1 MPGASFSDTW
11 YRVAGQRVALQPAV
25 RAQAQ
30 RYRGQLWFVLED
42 AYAHRFFRVTP
53 QAYDFAR
60 ALSVERTVDEI
71 WREYVQ
77 ARGADAPGQD
87 EVVRLLSQL
96 HVSNMLV
103 TAGQPHS
110 GAIYERSRR
119 QKDREL
125 QGKMLSFLYVRVPLF
140 DPDRL
145 LDRIR
150 PLIMACTGRAA
161 ALVWVLAVLA
171 GVWTAIEHSARL
183 GHHADGVLSLAN
195 LPWLYLS
202 MTALKVLHETAHA
215 FVVKR
220 YGGQVHTFGVM
231 FLIFTPLPYVDA
243 TATWGFGS
251 KWRRAYVGLAGVATE
266 LFFAA
271 GAALVWAHT
280 AEGLLNSLA
289 FNVMFIG
296 SVSALLFN
304 GNPLLR
310 FDAYYVLT
318 DLVEMPNLYQKG
330 QQQVLAWCD
339 RVLLGNRA
347 AAGPAT
353 DATER
358 VWFTAYGWA
367 SFAYRLLLSATIV
380 LTTLDRW
387 FGVGMVL
394 LATTIVTLIVLPGRK
409 FVAYLSGPAVASRRT
424 RAVGAVAGMAAAVFV
439 LVAWVPLPHA
449 VRVPGVLEAQRR
461 AVLFVESPGE
471 LTDLRVRHGQ
481 TVRRG
486 DLIAMLRNPDLLL
499 SIELADLQLDE
510 LRTLQLQ
517 SLQRTPADAAPLQAR
532 IDALAQQL
540 AELRALRERLTVRA
554 PQDGEWVAPQL
565 HERRQTWIERGQVLG
580 EVIDAGHYRFSAV
593 LAQGDASELFTL
605 PAVHG
610 ELRLAGQVGEGI
622 ALTRVDVIPF
632 QRERLASPALGL
644 LGGGEVP
651 VRPEDSSG
659 TLATESFFELRAPLP
674 ADLRDLTTYQGMS
687 GVLRLALPAR
697 PLWDGFHKA
706 FLQLLQKR
714 YAL

>member
-1 MPGASFSDTW
+1 MPGAAFSDTW

-25 RAQAQ
+25 QARAQ

-42 AYAHRFFRVTP
+42 VYAHRFFRVTP

-60 ALSVERTVDEI
+60 ALDTGRTVDEV
-71 WREYVQ
+71 WREYV
-77 ARGADAPGQD
+77 RVHGAAAPGQD

-103 TAGQPHS
+103 TAGSPDSH
-110 GAIYERSRR
+110 AIDERSRR

-125 QGKMLSFLYVRVPLF
+125 QGKLLSFLYVRVPVF
-140 DPDRL
+140 NPNRL
-145 LDRIR
+145 LDRLR
-150 PLIMACTGRAA
+150 PLVMACTGRAA
-161 ALVWVLAVLA
+161 GVVWLLAVLA
-171 GVWTAIEHSARL
+171 GVWTAVEHSERL
-183 GHHADGVLSLAN
+183 GRHADGVLSLSN
-195 LPWLYLS
+195 LPWLYLG
-202 MTALKVLHETAHA
+202 MTLLKVLHETAHA

-251 KWRRAYVGLAGVATE
+251 RWRRAYVGLAGVATE

-271 GAALVWAHT
+271 LATLLWAHT
-280 AEGLLNSLA
+280 AEGPLNGLA
-289 FNVMFIG
+289 FNIMFIG

-330 QQQVLAWCD
+330 QQQVMAWCD

-358 VWFTAYGWA
+358 LWFTTYGWA
-367 SFAYRLLLSATIV
+367 SFAYRLLLSATIL
-380 LTTLDRW
+380 LTTLDKW
-387 FGVGMVL
+387 FGVGLAL
-394 LATTIVTLIVLPGRK
+394 LATTVVTLLVLPGRK
-409 FVAYLSGPAVASRRT
+409 FAAYLAGPAVAGRRT
-424 RAVGAVAGMAAAVFV
+424 RAVGTVAGLV
-439 LVAWVPLPHA
+439 LVAYVLAAWVPLPHA

-461 AVLFVESPGE
+461 ALLFVESPGV
-471 LTDLRVRHGQ
+471 LTELRVRHGQ
-481 TVRRG
+481 SVRRG
-486 DLIAMLRNPDLLL
+486 EVLAELRNPDLDLN
-499 SIELADLQLDE
+499 IDLAALQLDE

-517 SLQRTPADAAPLQAR
+517 SLQRTPADAAPLQVR
-532 IDALAQQL
+532 IDATRQQL
-540 AELRALRERLTVRA
+540 DELRALRERLTVRA

-565 HERRQTWIERGQVLG
+565 HERRQAWIERGQLLG
-580 EVIDAGHYRFSAV
+580 EVVDAGHYRFSAV
-593 LAQGDASELFTL
+593 LAQGDAADLFGA
-605 PAVHG
+605 PPVAG
-610 ELRLAGQVGEGI
+610 ELRLAGQAGQGI
-622 ALTRVDVIPF
+622 AVQRLEVIPY

-644 LGGGEVP
+644 PGGGEVA
-651 VRPEDSSG
+651 VRPDDSTG
-659 TLATESFFELRAPLP
+659 TMAAESFFELRAPLP
-674 ADLRDLTTYQGMS
+674 AGAAATTYAGMS
-687 GVLRLALPAR
+687 GVLRVALPAQ
-697 PLWDGFHKA
+697 PLWDRFHKG